1 MVPPGAGRQDTR
13 VDATAGKPQ
22 LAQPGHATQEYRL
35 HQPTFLDA
43 ERTRLL
49 AANLG
54 TGSPRALL
62 YPGDPW
68 AIIEAHRRMDA
79 DPTRATGAMGWAP
92 GAGLALA
99 GAVEQSVRASLP
111 RVAAAGPSPRAR
123 RSCFASARR

>member
-54 TGSPRALL
+54 TGSPRDVSASGVRLPAISAGHVR
-62 YPGDPW
+62 YPDN
-68 AIIEAHRRMDA
+68 ISIEQR
-79 DPTRATGAMGWAP
+79 
-92 GAGLALA
+92 
-99 GAVEQSVRASLP
+99 QSR
-111 RVAAAGPSPRAR
+111 
-123 RSCFASARR
+123 